1 MEECNRL
8 KWKIGRLNATIAN
21 LQRENEKLKRDLRI
35 KRAKAWQSNTY
46 STPMPHKRSTER

>member
-46 STPMPHKRSTER
+46 STPMPNKRSTER

>member
-21 LQRENEKLKRDLRI
+21 LQCENKKLKNEED
-35 KRAKAWQSNTY
+35 
-46 STPMPHKRSTER
+46 

>member
-21 LQRENEKLKRDLRI
+21 LQRENEKLKKDLRM
-35 KRAKAWQSNTY
+35 KRAKVWQSNTY
-46 STPMPHKRSTER
+46 STPMPKKRSTER

>member
-46 STPMPHKRSTER
+46 STPMPKKRSTER

>member
-21 LQRENEKLKRDLRI
+21 LQCENKKLKKDLRM
-35 KRAKAWQSNTY
+35 KRVRAWQSSTY
-46 STPMPHKRSTER
+46 STPMPKKRSTER